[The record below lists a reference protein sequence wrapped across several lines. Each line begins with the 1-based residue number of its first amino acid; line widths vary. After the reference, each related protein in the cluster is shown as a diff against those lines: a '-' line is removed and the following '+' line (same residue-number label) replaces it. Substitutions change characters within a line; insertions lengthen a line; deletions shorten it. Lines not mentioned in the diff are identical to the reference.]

1 MVILKV
7 FRMKRTFL
15 WCFMLCCMF
24 TLVSPVA
31 AAEQTK
37 DDSIVSRVI
46 CNIVT
51 QLSGPIS
58 QAIATLVI
66 IITGY
71 SFFVGK
77 VSIGMLFIVAAGIM
91 FVFGAQTI
99 MGWILGTDYKCTG
112 GQVAGGGKST

>member
-1 MVILKV
+1 MV
-7 FRMKRTFL
+7 FF
-15 WCFMLCCMF
+15 CFGAQFACADEP
-24 TLVSPVA
+24 TG
-31 AAEQTK
+31 
-37 DDSIVSRVI
+37 DDSIVSYVI
-46 CNIVT
+46 CNIVK

-99 MGWILGTDYKCTG
+99 MGWILGFDYQCTS
-112 GQVAGGGKST
+112 GKVVKGK

>member
-1 MVILKV
+1 
-7 FRMKRTFL
+7 MKKTFL
-15 WCFMLCCMF
+15 WCLILCCVF
-24 TLVSPVA
+24 VLAAPVYA
-31 AAEQTK
+31 APKGTNS
-37 DDSIVSRVI
+37 DSTVSRVI

-77 VSIGMLFIVAAGIM
+77 VSIGMLFIVAAGMM

-99 MGWILGTDYKCTG
+99 MGWILGTEYKCTG
-112 GQVAGGGKST
+112 GEVAGGGKS

>member
-1 MVILKV
+1 MA
-7 FRMKRTFL
+7 FF
-15 WCFMLCCMF
+15 CFN
-24 TLVSPVA
+24 SGSA
-31 AAEQTK
+31 KAENEVGK
-37 DDSIVSRVI
+37 DIVSGVV
-46 CNIVT
+46 CNIVN
-51 QLSGPIS
+51 QASGPVA

-99 MGWILGTDYKCTG
+99 LGWITGESFKCNKNEKMIT
-112 GQVAGGGKST
+112 KN

>member
-1 MVILKV
+1 MNKIVV
-7 FRMKRTFL
+7 FYL
-15 WCFMLCCMF
+15 MLCCMLLSVQPAGAQAASG
-24 TLVSPVA
+24 TGDVVSG
-31 AAEQTK
+31 
-37 DDSIVSRVI
+37 VI

-99 MGWILGTDYKCTG
+99 MGWILGD
-112 GQVAGGGKST
+112 GKAYECKGAKVVQGTSGK

>member
-1 MVILKV
+1 MNKV
-7 FRMKRTFL
+7 TMFCL
-15 WCFMLCCMF
+15 ILCCILF
-24 TLVSPVA
+24 SVQPAEAQKSGSGGSDVVS
-31 AAEQTK
+31 
-37 DDSIVSRVI
+37 SVI

-77 VSIGMLFIVAAGIM
+77 VSIGMLFIVAAGMM

-99 MGWILGTDYKCTG
+99 MGWILGQKAYQCKG
-112 GQVAGGGKST
+112 GSVLAGGASK

>member
-1 MVILKV
+1 MNKIAIFCL
-7 FRMKRTFL
+7 
-15 WCFMLCCMF
+15 MLCCMLF
-24 TLVSPVA
+24 SIQPAEAKKKSGEGDVVS
-31 AAEQTK
+31 
-37 DDSIVSRVI
+37 SVI

-77 VSIGMLFIVAAGIM
+77 VSIGMLFIVAAGMM

-99 MGWILGTDYKCTG
+99 MGWILGQKAYQCKG
-112 GQVAGGGKST
+112 GSVLAESASRK

>member
-1 MVILKV
+1 MSKIAMFCL
-7 FRMKRTFL
+7 
-15 WCFMLCCMF
+15 MLCCILLF
-24 TLVSPVA
+24 VEPAEARKSSSGSSDVVS
-31 AAEQTK
+31 
-37 DDSIVSRVI
+37 SVI

-99 MGWILGTDYKCTG
+99 MGWILGQRAYECKG
-112 GQVAGGGKST
+112 GSIVQGAQAK